1 MYRKIILFSAI
12 TFLFSNSQSIQ
23 DGIDF
28 YNKRGDDNAYLV
40 PSSENIDKAISIF
53 ESLLSS
59 KDDQEAGTYLIKSY
73 YYMAQYISQEKNEKI
88 FYFNLAMT
96 KAKEYI
102 YKYPESVEPLYWY
115 LASMSNWAK
124 TVGLRSITKMGGGDE
139 FRDKAVDVIVL
150 DSDYEDG
157 GGYFLLGAVYFTAPY
172 IPLIST
178 WPDNTKAIKYFK
190 KAVETGL
197 ATPLQQVYLA
207 KALIKENLI
216 DEARKILINISK
228 MNSRPYNF
236 IEDSTYIEEAKM
248 LLIDLPS

>member
-1 MYRKIILFSAI
+1 MYIKIILFSAI
-12 TFLFSNSQSIQ
+12 TFLFSNNHSIQ

-28 YNKRGDDNAYLV
+28 YNKRGEDNVYLV
-40 PSSENIDKAISIF
+40 PSPENINKAISIF
-53 ESLLSS
+53 ESLLNS
-59 KDDQEAGTYLIKSY
+59 KDDEAAGIYLIKSY

-88 FYFNLAMT
+88 FYFDLAMT

-102 YKYPESVEPLYWY
+102 YRYPESVDMLYWY

-139 FRDKAVDVIVL
+139 FRDKAVDVIIL
-150 DSDYEDG
+150 DPEYENG

-178 WPDNTKAIKYFK
+178 WPENTKAIKYFK
-190 KAVETGL
+190 KAVETGS

-207 KALIKENLI
+207 KALIKENLM
-216 DEARKILINISK
+216 DEAKKVLINISK
-228 MNSRPYNF
+228 ITPNSDNF

-248 LLIDLPS
+248 LLMDLPK

>member
-1 MYRKIILFSAI
+1 MYIKIILFSAT
-12 TFLFSNSQSIQ
+12 TFLFSNNQSIQ

-28 YNKRGDDNAYLV
+28 YNKRGNDNVYLV
-40 PSSENIDKAISIF
+40 PSSENIGKSISIF
-53 ESLLSS
+53 ESLLNT
-59 KDDQEAGTYLIKSY
+59 KDDEEAGIYLIKSY
-73 YYMAQYISQEKNEKI
+73 YYMAQYVSQEKNEKV
-88 FYFNLAMT
+88 FYFDLAMS

-124 TVGLRSITKMGGGDE
+124 TVGLRAITKMGGGDE

-150 DSDYEDG
+150 DSSYENG

-216 DEARKILINISK
+216 DEARKVLKNISK
-228 MNSRPYNF
+228 MNPNPDNF
-236 IEDSTYIEEAKM
+236 IEDSTYIDEAKM
-248 LLIDLPS
+248 LLIDLSS

>member
-1 MYRKIILFSAI
+1 MYIKIILFSAT
-12 TFLFSNSQSIQ
+12 TFLFSNNQSIQ

-28 YNKRGDDNAYLV
+28 YNKRGEDNVYLV
-40 PSSENIDKAISIF
+40 PNPENIGKSISIF
-53 ESLLSS
+53 ESLLNT
-59 KDDQEAGTYLIKSY
+59 KDDEEAGIYLIKAY
-73 YYMAQYISQEKNEKI
+73 YYMAQYVSQEKNEKV
-88 FYFNLAMT
+88 FYFDLAMT

-124 TVGLRSITKMGGGDE
+124 TVGLRAITKMGGGDE

-150 DSDYEDG
+150 DSSYENG

-216 DEARKILINISK
+216 DEARKVLKNISK
-228 MNSRPYNF
+228 MNPNPDNF
-236 IEDSTYIEEAKM
+236 IEDSTYIDEAKM
-248 LLIDLPS
+248 LLIDLSS